1 MNIAI
6 FTDSYSPQINGVVT
20 QIKNVSKELKKR
32 GHNVLIVAPSEN
44 HKFRDETLA
53 GLRVLFVGS
62 VPLPTYDD
70 YKITLPTSKRVKKIL
85 KEFNPDLVH
94 VHTPFGIGWMGLRY
108 ARQLK
113 TPVIGTYHTL
123 IPEFLMYLPI
133 PFIKKSGFAKKV
145 AWKYT
150 NGFYNKCD
158 VITTPSIAMK
168 KELEK
173 NGFNKIIVLPNAI
186 DFKSFNAFAKKKYET
201 KTPKLLYFGRVS
213 FEKNIEVVIFALKH
227 LLWKNHNLTLTIT
240 GSGPAVK
247 YLKEIVKE
255 EKLEKHVF
263 FQKPLHE
270 KDLAK
275 HVASHDIFVTA
286 STIETQGLTI
296 AESMAT
302 GIPCVGTDFLAIPD
316 SIKEGKNGFLFA
328 PFDFFHCAQKI
339 EKLLKN
345 PSLRKKMGKNGVEFA
360 RKFSVNSI
368 VTETEELYAETI
380 KSND

>member
-1 MNIAI
+1 MIFMNIAI

-20 QIKNVSKELKKR
+20 QIKNV
-32 GHNVLIVAPSEN
+32 
-44 HKFRDETLA
+44 
-53 GLRVLFVGS
+53 
-62 VPLPTYDD
+62 
-70 YKITLPTSKRVKKIL
+70 L

-173 NGFNKIIVLPNAI
+173 HG
-186 DFKSFNAFAKKKYET
+186 
-201 KTPKLLYFGRVS
+201 
-213 FEKNIEVVIFALKH
+213 
-227 LLWKNHNLTLTIT
+227 
-240 GSGPAVK
+240 
-247 YLKEIVKE
+247 
-255 EKLEKHVF
+255 F